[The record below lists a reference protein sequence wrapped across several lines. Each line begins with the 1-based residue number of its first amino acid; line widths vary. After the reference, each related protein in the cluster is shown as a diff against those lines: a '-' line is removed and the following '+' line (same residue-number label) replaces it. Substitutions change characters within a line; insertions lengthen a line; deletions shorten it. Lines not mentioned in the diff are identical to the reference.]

1 MANRPARAIND
12 TDRRRIFRTL
22 ETHARAGSMS
32 AIRTLAIVQLTADT
46 GLRLSELL
54 RLDCSQIIEDTSAT
68 RPRIVS
74 SFYLE
79 PKQAKGRRGS
89 AKAKAYT
96 SAGQIQIPKRSR
108 AALLA
113 YLRALRA
120 RGWLRT
126 WRGSPWITCKAG
138 PTGGASSHHPVKQ
151 RAVQLLWSEW
161 QRRAGIRAPYR
172 WHDLRH
178 TAITRWSR
186 TPGADV
192 FSVAELA
199 RHRNVRTT
207 QRYVHA
213 DPVRLAAI
221 AEQASEL

>member
-12 TDRRRIFRTL
+12 TDRRRIFREL
-22 ETHARAGSMS
+22 ETHARAGNMS
-32 AIRTLAIVQLTADT
+32 ALRTLAIVQLTADT

-54 RLDCSQIIEDTSAT
+54 ALDCSQLLEDPKST

-79 PKQAKGRRGS
+79 TKQAKGRRSS
-89 AKAKAYT
+89 ATSKGYT

-108 AALLA
+108 AAVLA
-113 YLRALRA
+113 YLRALRS

-126 WRGSPWITCKAG
+126 WRGSPWITCKRG
-138 PTGGASSHHPVKQ
+138 PSGATSHHAVKQ

-161 QRRAGIRAPYR
+161 QKRAGIRSPYR

-213 DPVRLAAI
+213 DPARLAAI
-221 AEQASEL
+221 AQQASEL